1 LFRTLNSSRPY
12 LIAPHL
18 RKTPL
23 FFEFPLCLSRAC
35 LGKMIVFIHKWR
47 KKWRFSHHNCIYA
60 TTLCASTTQ
69 KRKKAHTTQQ
79 QTGFSVSAVGRPGF
93 SRIWGGGRLL
103 VGGGGGRG
111 GAGGGGGGG
120 GGAGAGGGG
129 GGGPL
134 LEERACSSVSRS
146 LIRYAYQRGQAGRQ
160 DGSASR
166 SGPCQPQSI
175 QSVEMRICHTYTSH
189 VVSARTLPC
198 SSVAA
203 AFGGVAS

>member
-103 VGGGGGRG
+103 V
-111 GAGGGGGGG
+111 AGGGGV
-120 GGAGAGGGG
+120 
-129 GGGPL
+129 